1 MWICNIFQNLYFLQ
15 FHSSSFNINVERMPT
30 CCWSFKDI
38 RAMNDENHAMGV
50 DVDVVEKISFSKQYA
65 FLKI

>member
-1 MWICNIFQNLYFLQ
+1 
-15 FHSSSFNINVERMPT
+15 MPT